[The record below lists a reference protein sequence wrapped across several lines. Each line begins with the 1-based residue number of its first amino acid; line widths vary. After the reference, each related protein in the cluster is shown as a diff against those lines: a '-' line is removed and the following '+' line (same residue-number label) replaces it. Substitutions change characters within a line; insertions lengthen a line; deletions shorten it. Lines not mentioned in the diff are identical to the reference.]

1 VPRHPAEA
9 NNNNMKNQITS
20 LSEKIRAHPA
30 VESLE
35 HEDENGWWVYLRAGW
50 IDGESLCHAILE
62 DTLTDVFS
70 KLRFVR
76 REQAP
81 VKVGGAT

>member
-1 VPRHPAEA
+1 MTLLE
-9 NNNNMKNQITS
+9 Q
-20 LSEKIRAHPA
+20 KILAHPA

-35 HEDENGWWVYLRAGW
+35 HEDENGWWAYLRAGW
-50 IDGESLCHAILE
+50 IDGESLCHVIRE

-81 VKVGGAT
+81 VTVGGAA